1 MTVLPTHLDYSGYI
15 YRITRMNSSALRSS
29 LLAAALLLP
38 LTLLAACGSSS
49 ATGTTTTGAAGTTSS
64 EGAATIPA
72 GTVLRVGEQ
81 LHNLSQVLILG
92 HQDAHVPYSIQY
104 SEFVGGPPMLQAFE
118 GGAVD
123 VGYVFS
129 TPLIYAQSA
138 HQDLTAVATWSTR
151 NSGYSAVTAPGTS
164 IRGWAG
170 LRGKRV
176 AYQAG
181 TASEAVLLEGL
192 QSAGLTL
199 SDVTSVNLPVTQTA
213 AALEG
218 HSADVGITVE
228 PLLSSYLQANPTAKV
243 VAYGN
248 RLTDKSGFLIAS
260 SATRA
265 DKARSA
271 ALADFITRLI
281 RAYVYLDAHPSIVT
295 QAIFVD
301 QYHLSPTRA
310 AEVAKFEGT
319 TTFGQ
324 LPGQIVADQQHLADL
339 LATSKVIPSE
349 IDVAGE
355 FDGRFNA
362 LVRTVQGQGS

>member
-1 MTVLPTHLDYSGYI
+1 MHNPA
-15 YRITRMNSSALRSS
+15 RRSS
-29 LLAAALLLP
+29 TILAVLAFAVL
-38 LTLLAACGSSS
+38 LLAACGSSS
-49 ATGTTTTGAAGTTSS
+49 ASSTTTTRAARTTGSAGTTP
-64 EGAATIPA
+64 IPA

-81 LHNLSQVLILG
+81 LHNLSQVLTLG
-92 HQDAHVPYSIQY
+92 QQDTNVPYTIQY

-118 GGAVD
+118 GGAID

-138 HQDLTAVATWSTR
+138 NQDLTAVATWSTK
-151 NSGYSAVTAPGTS
+151 NSGYAAVTAPGTS
-164 IRGWAG
+164 VKGWAG
-170 LRGKRV
+170 LKGKRV

-192 QSAGLTL
+192 QSVGLRL

-228 PLLSSYLQANPTAKV
+228 PLLSSYLQANPTGKV
-243 VAYGN
+243 VAYGD

-260 SATRA
+260 SATLA

-281 RAYVYLDAHPSIVT
+281 RAYAYLDAHPSLAT
-295 QAIFVD
+295 QKIFVD
-301 QYHLSPTRA
+301 QYHLTPARA
-310 AEVAKFEGT
+310 AAVETFEGT
-319 TTFGQ
+319 ITFGQ
-324 LPGQIVADQQHLADL
+324 LPGQIVADQQNLADL
-339 LATSKVIPSE
+339 LYTSKVIPAKINVTS
-349 IDVAGE
+349 E
-355 FDGRFNA
+355 FDGRFNS
-362 LVRTVQGQGS
+362 LVRTAQGQST